1 MSSSGDM
8 DAAILT
14 RYEDLANAHLDLYRH
29 TELVRSAF
37 QCQRDT
43 AASLCDIE
51 ARQSATEIRQ
61 DRKEAELK
69 LRETKLAL
77 ESRNL
82 KRKYEEV
89 ASAPSSSVPFEDP
102 LPDAVPALSARQC
115 KRLRAKAN
123 KREPPP
129 PPVPVI
135 GLNQKERRFLERRDR
150 LLAVR
155 DRVLAEGG
163 EWTPNP
169 KWGL

>member
-1 MSSSGDM
+1 M

-89 ASAPSSSVPFEDP
+89 
-102 LPDAVPALSARQC
+102 
-115 KRLRAKAN
+115 N